1 MYKVKHKRLPKQLQ
15 GKTFKTYDEA
25 RQAVRKVL
33 SAMFKS
39 GRITRA
45 FVDAVNRTF
54 TIGYYGYSIVN
65 VAK

>member
-1 MYKVKHKRLPKQLQ
+1 MYKIKHKRLPKQLQ
-15 GKTFKTYDEA
+15 GKVFNTYDEA

-39 GRITRA
+39 GRISRA
-45 FVDAVNRTF
+45 IVDVVNRTF

-65 VAK
+65 VKR